1 MPCSRQQGK
10 SATVPAAVNPVKF
23 QELKIQIPIYWLLEF
38 WFCGFVNGI
47 ETCATDLPL
56 AEWEGLNH
64 TDKSE
69 DLPFYATLF

>member
-1 MPCSRQQGK
+1 
-10 SATVPAAVNPVKF
+10 
-23 QELKIQIPIYWLLEF
+23 LKIQIPIYWLLEF

-47 ETCATDLPL
+47 ETCATDPPQ

-69 DLPFYATLF
+69 DLPCMQNSLKLSGNKAARI